1 MLDISIIIPCYNE
14 ELFIENCIHSI
25 LNFTLEK
32 GKYEIILIDG
42 DSTDNTRDI
51 ITRLKE
57 KYSQIKLLIN
67 KERTVP
73 YALNMG
79 IKEAKGNIIVRM
91 DAHSIYPSDYIS
103 VLVDLLRSEDVDNV
117 GGIVETL
124 PADKTTKSQCI
135 AIASSHKF
143 GVGDSHFRIG
153 SKEIRK
159 VDTVPFGCFKKE
171 IFSEVGLFDLDL
183 TRNQDDEFNAR
194 IIKKGGV
201 ILLNP
206 AVKIK
211 YFARNT
217 FSSLYNMFYQY
228 GLYKPLVNKKLQRVS
243 TIRQLIP
250 PLFVI
255 GLIFG
260 GLFSFF
266 NINAA
271 ILYILVLFL
280 YSILLLSIAIKSI
293 KSVKDLKKIFL
304 LPYSFLIIHTSYGLG
319 YIKGIFEFIVMKKD
333 NLKKIK
339 SSR

>member
-1 MLDISIIIPCYNE
+1 
-14 ELFIENCIHSI
+14 LF
-25 LNFTLEK
+25 
-32 GKYEIILIDG
+32 
-42 DSTDNTRDI
+42 
-51 ITRLKE
+51 
-57 KYSQIKLLIN
+57 Q
-67 KERTVP
+67 
-73 YALNMG
+73 
-79 IKEAKGNIIVRM
+79 
-91 DAHSIYPSDYIS
+91 
-103 VLVDLLRSEDVDNV
+103 
-117 GGIVETL
+117 
-124 PADKTTKSQCI
+124 
-135 AIASSHKF
+135 
-143 GVGDSHFRIG
+143 
-153 SKEIRK
+153 
-159 VDTVPFGCFKKE
+159 

-280 YSILLLSIAIKSI
+280 YFTLLLSIAIKSI

>member
-51 ITRLKE
+51 IIRLKE

-159 VDTVPFGCFKKE
+159 VDTVPFGCFKFFLK
-171 IFSEVGLFDLDL
+171 LD
-183 TRNQDDEFNAR
+183 
-194 IIKKGGV
+194 
-201 ILLNP
+201 
-206 AVKIK
+206 
-211 YFARNT
+211 Y
-217 FSSLYNMFYQY
+217 
-228 GLYKPLVNKKLQRVS
+228 
-243 TIRQLIP
+243 LI
-250 PLFVI
+250 
-255 GLIFG
+255 
-260 GLFSFF
+260 
-266 NINAA
+266 
-271 ILYILVLFL
+271 
-280 YSILLLSIAIKSI
+280 
-293 KSVKDLKKIFL
+293 
-304 LPYSFLIIHTSYGLG
+304 
-319 YIKGIFEFIVMKKD
+319 
-333 NLKKIK
+333 
-339 SSR
+339 